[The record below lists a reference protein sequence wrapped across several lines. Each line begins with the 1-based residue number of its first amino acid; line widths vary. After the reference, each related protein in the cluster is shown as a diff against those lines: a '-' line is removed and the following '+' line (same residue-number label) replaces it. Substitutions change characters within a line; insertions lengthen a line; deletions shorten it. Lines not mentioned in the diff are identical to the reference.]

1 MYKPVSDKKIA
12 KKPDFSTFY
21 RRHCDAV
28 YRFVYFRVKGQK
40 EVAEDLVSAIFM
52 SALEAYD
59 RFDPSLGEKSW
70 IMTIARNRVINH
82 WRDAKEHADIDDLA
96 FSLEGS
102 NGFDD
107 AIASQEK
114 STLAEAMSHLA
125 ISERDI
131 LEKKYLLGYSYE
143 EIAKENNRSAG
154 SVRIEAFRALRKLR
168 TILKK
173 KV

>member
-1 MYKPVSDKKIA
+1 
-12 KKPDFSTFY
+12 
-21 RRHCDAV
+21 
-28 YRFVYFRVKGQK
+28 
-40 EVAEDLVSAIFM
+40 
-52 SALEAYD
+52 
-59 RFDPSLGEKSW
+59 
-70 IMTIARNRVINH
+70 MTIARNRVINH

-96 FSLEGS
+96 FNLEGS
-102 NGFDD
+102 NGLDD

-125 ISERDI
+125 VSERDI

-168 TILKK
+168 TTLKK